1 MKCGYVALIGRPN
14 VGKSTLMNHMLGQ
27 KISITSRKPQTTRHR
42 ILGILNNDDYQ
53 IVFSDLPGVITPHY
67 KLQEKM
73 MKFIDS
79 AMKDAD
85 IFLYM
90 VEVGEKKYNEQ
101 IVEQIKKS
109 NVPNFVII
117 NKIDL
122 SKQDTVELQIK
133 HWESVFNKST
143 AIPVSALLNF
153 NTEKVLNT
161 IVELLPENPKPKPV
175 KDCFEG
181 LNRGIFALNQ
191 GLDKIIFKPVAKAYR
206 VLPAPVR
213 TGTSNVLVNLS
224 SLITIPNNVLQ
235 GEFKTA
241 GVNTGR
247 FLINTTVGILGI
259 FNVAKKMGFSEYE
272 KEDYGQTFGVWGMGS
287 GCYLVLPVLGPST
300 IRDTAG
306 SFMNV
311 LGGDP
316 YYNVSIHGNNEY
328 LDKSDY
334 IATKVLTG
342 IDFRA
347 KNIESLENLEK
358 NSMDF
363 YASVKSLYLQD
374 RQRKIANTK
383 PSATIE
389 ILYEGD
395 WEELESQ

>member
-1 MKCGYVALIGRPN
+1 MK
-14 VGKSTLMNHMLGQ
+14 
-27 KISITSRKPQTTRHR
+27 R
-42 ILGILNNDDYQ
+42 IFIL
-53 IVFSDLPGVITPHY
+53 
-67 KLQEKM
+67 
-73 MKFIDS
+73 
-79 AMKDAD
+79 
-85 IFLYM
+85 IFLYSFLS
-90 VEVGEKKYNEQ
+90 VSVYAGSDGSNELS
-101 IVEQIKKS
+101 KKS
-109 NVPNFVII
+109 
-117 NKIDL
+117 D
-122 SKQDTVELQIK
+122 
-133 HWESVFNKST
+133 
-143 AIPVSALLNF
+143 A
-153 NTEKVLNT
+153 
-161 IVELLPENPKPKPV
+161 PV

-181 LNRGIFALNQ
+181 LNRGTFALNQ
-191 GLDKIIFKPVAKAYR
+191 GLDKAIFKPVAKAYR
-206 VLPAPVR
+206 VTYLTPVR
-213 TGTSNVLVNLS
+213 TGTSNVLTNLS

-235 GEFKTA
+235 GQFKTA

-247 FLINTTVGILGI
+247 FVINTTVGILGI

-272 KEDYGQTFGVWGMGS
+272 KEDYGQTFGVWGMGP

-306 SFMNV
+306 SFVNV

-328 LDKSDY
+328 LNKSDY
-334 IATKVLTG
+334 MATKALTG

-374 RQRKIANTK
+374 RQRKISNTK

-395 WEELESQ
+395 WEEIETQ

>member
-1 MKCGYVALIGRPN
+1 MKRVLIA
-14 VGKSTLMNHMLGQ
+14 VFLTLSLSFASYAG
-27 KISITSRKPQTTRHR
+27 
-42 ILGILNNDDYQ
+42 
-53 IVFSDLPGVITPHY
+53 SDG
-67 KLQEKM
+67 
-73 MKFIDS
+73 
-79 AMKDAD
+79 
-85 IFLYM
+85 
-90 VEVGEKKYNEQ
+90 GNELS
-101 IVEQIKKS
+101 KKS
-109 NVPNFVII
+109 
-117 NKIDL
+117 DA
-122 SKQDTVELQIK
+122 S
-133 HWESVFNKST
+133 
-143 AIPVSALLNF
+143 
-153 NTEKVLNT
+153 
-161 IVELLPENPKPKPV
+161 V

-181 LNRGIFALNQ
+181 LNRGTFALNQ
-191 GLDKIIFKPVAKAYR
+191 GLDKAIFKPVAKAYR

-247 FLINTTVGILGI
+247 FVINTTVGILGI

-272 KEDYGQTFGVWGMGS
+272 KEDYGQTFGVWGIGS

-316 YYNVSIHGNNEY
+316 YYNVSVHGNNEY

-347 KNIESLENLEK
+347 KNMESLENLEK

-363 YASVKSLYLQD
+363 YASVRSLYLQD

-383 PSATIE
+383 PRGPTIE

-395 WEELESQ
+395 WEEIETQ